1 MSDRSG
7 FCLSLG
13 LRERGMQAWAAATG
27 HPMVTQIAA
36 GTLRHRTFRRYFQ
49 QNTLY
54 LGDYAR
60 ALGLVVATA
69 PDLARST
76 C

>member
-1 MSDRSG
+1 
-7 FCLSLG
+7 
-13 LRERGMQAWAAATG
+13 
-27 HPMVTQIAA
+27 MVTQIAA
-36 GTLRHRTFRRYFQ
+36 ATLRHRTFRRYFQ

-60 ALGLVVATA
+60 ALGLVVAKA
-69 PDLARST
+69 PISPRST

>member
-7 FCLSLG
+7 FRLSLG
-13 LRERGMQAWAAATG
+13 LRERGLPAWAAATG

-36 GTLRHRTFRRYFQ
+36 ATLRHRTFRRYFQ

-60 ALGLVVATA
+60 ALGLVVAKA
-69 PDLARST
+69 PISPRST